1 MVGISVQ
8 TFVTLILGITL
19 GFVFDWRL
27 ALINLGFMPLIVV
40 TAALQWKLQQ
50 GFSQGDEYSEILA
63 GSILSESV
71 CNTKTIFSYNMQNKV
86 VDMYNKILKSK
97 EGSILKSAF
106 VNGLLFGLSQLSMFA
121 TYAAL
126 FYAGGVFLSEGTLTL
141 GKMLRSIFSIL
152 FASFGLG
159 QAQQYVGDMAK
170 AKEALMNIYK
180 TLDEVSTIDPL
191 DEKLILSGLKP
202 EIIRGKIEFKDVS
215 FAYPSRPTQPIFE
228 KLNFTIAPGQKA
240 AFVGFSGSGK
250 STIIQLLSRFYD
262 VSEGG
267 IFIDDK
273 DIRDYDIVTMRKY
286 IGLVM
291 QEPVLFAR
299 NFRNNVKYGKLN
311 ATDDEVDFS
320 AGKAKITKFLE
331 PMAFKNSITVSGG
344 EKQRIAI
351 ARVFLKDPKI
361 LLLDEATSALDEQN
375 EKLVQKSLDYIMEGR
390 TTITVAHR

>member
-1 MVGISVQ
+1 
-8 TFVTLILGITL
+8 
-19 GFVFDWRL
+19 
-27 ALINLGFMPLIVV
+27 
-40 TAALQWKLQQ
+40 
-50 GFSQGDEYSEILA
+50 
-63 GSILSESV
+63 
-71 CNTKTIFSYNMQNKV
+71 
-86 VDMYNKILKSK
+86 
-97 EGSILKSAF
+97 
-106 VNGLLFGLSQLSMFA
+106 MFA

-320 AGKAKITKFLE
+320 AGKAQITKFLE

-375 EKLVQKSLDYIMEGR
+375 EKLVQKSLDCIMEGR

>member
-1 MVGISVQ
+1 MVGIFVQ

-19 GFVFDWRL
+19 GFIFDWRL